1 MFLRDISVRKDMAAA
16 LMQNQTLLATLI
28 AELPLALLAC
38 DVTGG
43 MTHYNR
49 AAIELF
55 GIPSG
60 DAAALARNPYALTS
74 DVFRADRTT
83 PVPADER
90 PLARALRGDE
100 VSDAEFVVVRPDGA
114 ARTALSSARRL
125 VGPAARALGT
135 RGVAGDHRAP
145 PRAGGD

>member
-1 MFLRDISVRKDMAAA
+1 MKSAESTALYPILDYLRDISVRKDMAAA
-16 LMQNQTLLATLI
+16 LVQNQTLLATLI

-38 DVTGG
+38 DVAGR

-60 DAAALARNPYALTS
+60 DAAALARNRYALTS

-83 PVPADER
+83 PVAADER

-100 VSDAEFVVVRPDGA
+100 
-114 ARTALSSARRL
+114 
-125 VGPAARALGT
+125 
-135 RGVAGDHRAP
+135 
-145 PRAGGD
+145 

>member
-1 MFLRDISVRKDMAAA
+1 
-16 LMQNQTLLATLI
+16 QTLLATLI

-38 DVTGG
+38 DVAGR

-60 DAAALARNPYALTS
+60 AAAGLARDPYPLTS

-83 PVPADER
+83 PVAADER

-100 VSDAEFVVVRPDGA
+100 VSEDRKST
-114 ARTALSSARRL
+114 RLNSSHCTNSYA
-125 VGPAARALGT
+125 VLGLIK
-135 RGVAGDHRAP
+135 
-145 PRAGGD
+145 

>member
-1 MFLRDISVRKDMAAA
+1 ISVRKDMAAA
-16 LMQNQTLLATLI
+16 LVQTQPLLATLI

-38 DVTGG
+38 DVAGR

-90 PLARALRGDE
+90 PLARALRGHE
-100 VSDAEFVVVRPDGA
+100 VSDAEFVALRAPAAGARHRSHDGRPAGLAADRAEGA
-114 ARTALSSARRL
+114 PGARRAHD
-125 VGPAARALGT
+125 PAR
-135 RGVAGDHRAP
+135 
-145 PRAGGD
+145 